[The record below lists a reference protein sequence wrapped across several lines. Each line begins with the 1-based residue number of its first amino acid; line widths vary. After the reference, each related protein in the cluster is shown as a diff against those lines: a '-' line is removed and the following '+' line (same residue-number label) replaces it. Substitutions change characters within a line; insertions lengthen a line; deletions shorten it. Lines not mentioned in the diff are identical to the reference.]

1 MKKILILASNPRKDL
16 NLDREIRDL
25 KKVVERSRN
34 QEQFDVEIELAVP
47 LEDLQELFLQ
57 YQPCIVH
64 FCGHGT
70 GDKGL
75 VLENKAGKE
84 QIVSTQ
90 ALSGLFK
97 IFRNDVQCVLLNACY
112 TEIQAD
118 AIVEHIQYAIGTSR
132 EILDEAAY
140 FFAVGFYRGLGYGKS
155 IEQCYE
161 LGCNAI
167 ELQMPNVTIRQDVSE
182 RYRKFKVIAENESVS
197 EPLKIVLKKNSLLLS
212 PSPKTNSGN
221 SVSVEIPSEF
231 IEAINEEGKRKKYNN
246 ITRKTLDEFG
256 QTNLDRRQPVNQH
269 EYRQQKILLNKV
281 KDFWIEG
288 FLKPSLYADTII
300 NLELKKRHNAV
311 KRPFAEI
318 EELPVELDRSFEK
331 LQQTDIFNQIGQ
343 GKTLLILGEPG
354 SGKTIA
360 LLQLAQRLIEKTEN
374 NLSQLIP
381 IVLNLSS
388 WAKKQQKIEEWLI
401 EELREKYQVSKSL
414 SQPWIEQEKLI
425 LLLDGLDE
433 VKIEYRNNCVRAL
446 NNFITNHGIT
456 EIVVCSRVKDY
467 EALKQKLKL
476 SSAICIEPLSSE
488 QVHSF
493 LAKAGDSL
501 IGLKTLLQQDNEL
514 ENFAQTPL
522 ILNIMSLAYQG
533 VQIEDLL
540 PQFRS
545 TKDRYYKLWNAYIER
560 MLNRKK
566 TSAKYPK
573 EKVLPWLS
581 WLAER
586 MVQESQTVFSIEN
599 MQPTWLDSRSEIIA
613 YQTRN
618 FLFSWLIFGL
628 IFGLIYGL
636 SVELKFGFIYGFI
649 FALIVGLILGFSK
662 KIVIIDRIVFSIL
675 FCV

>member
-1 MKKILILASNPRKDL
+1 
-16 NLDREIRDL
+16 
-25 KKVVERSRN
+25 
-34 QEQFDVEIELAVP
+34 
-47 LEDLQELFLQ
+47 
-57 YQPCIVH
+57 
-64 FCGHGT
+64 
-70 GDKGL
+70 
-75 VLENKAGKE
+75 
-84 QIVSTQ
+84 
-90 ALSGLFK
+90 
-97 IFRNDVQCVLLNACY
+97 
-112 TEIQAD
+112 
-118 AIVEHIQYAIGTSR
+118 
-132 EILDEAAY
+132 
-140 FFAVGFYRGLGYGKS
+140 
-155 IEQCYE
+155 
-161 LGCNAI
+161 
-167 ELQMPNVTIRQDVSE
+167 MPNVTIRQDVSE

-401 EELREKYQVSKSL
+401 EELREKYQVPQSL

-501 IGLKTLLQQDNEL
+501 IGLK
-514 ENFAQTPL
+514 
-522 ILNIMSLAYQG
+522 
-533 VQIEDLL
+533 
-540 PQFRS
+540 
-545 TKDRYYKLWNAYIER
+545 
-560 MLNRKK
+560 
-566 TSAKYPK
+566 
-573 EKVLPWLS
+573 
-581 WLAER
+581 
-586 MVQESQTVFSIEN
+586 
-599 MQPTWLDSRSEIIA
+599 
-613 YQTRN
+613 
-618 FLFSWLIFGL
+618 
-628 IFGLIYGL
+628 
-636 SVELKFGFIYGFI
+636 
-649 FALIVGLILGFSK
+649 
-662 KIVIIDRIVFSIL
+662 
-675 FCV
+675 